1 MRRIKTVLAVIAVMA
16 AILVAF
22 AAPAMADDGRH
33 NKDND
38 RHDRHDHGFRFFDH
52 NRSFDNDC
60 CGDHHLFDNDCCDD
74 HDLFDVDDLV
84 FTGFSPF
91 VFAPE
96 IDVDTEEVGN
106 NNDLEGECFVT
117 DIDGDGFIDD
127 WEVEITC
134 FV

>member
-1 MRRIKTVLAVIAVMA
+1 MRRTKTVLAVIAVMA

-60 CGDHHLFDNDCCDD
+60 CDD
-74 HDLFDVDDLV
+74 HELFDVDDLV

>member
-1 MRRIKTVLAVIAVMA
+1 MRCTKTVLAVIAVMA

-38 RHDRHDHGFRFFDH
+38 RNDRHDHGFRFFDH

-60 CGDHHLFDNDCCDD
+60 CDD
-74 HDLFDVDDLV
+74 HELFDVDDLV

>member
-1 MRRIKTVLAVIAVMA
+1 MRRIKTVLGVVAVMA

-22 AAPAMADDGRH
+22 AAPAIADDGRH

-60 CGDHHLFDNDCCDD
+60 CDD
-74 HDLFDVDDLV
+74 HELFDVDDLV

>member
-1 MRRIKTVLAVIAVMA
+1 MRRTKTVLAVIAVMA

-60 CGDHHLFDNDCCDD
+60 CDD
-74 HDLFDVDDLV
+74 HELFDVDDLV

-96 IDVDTEEVGN
+96 IDVDIEEVGN
-106 NNDLEGECFVT
+106 KNNLEGECFVT
-117 DIDGDGFIDD
+117 DIDGNGFIDD

>member
-1 MRRIKTVLAVIAVMA
+1 MRRTKMVLAVIAVMA

-60 CGDHHLFDNDCCDD
+60 CDD
-74 HDLFDVDDLV
+74 HELFDVDDLV

-91 VFAPE
+91 VFAPK

-117 DIDGDGFIDD
+117 DIDGNGFIDD